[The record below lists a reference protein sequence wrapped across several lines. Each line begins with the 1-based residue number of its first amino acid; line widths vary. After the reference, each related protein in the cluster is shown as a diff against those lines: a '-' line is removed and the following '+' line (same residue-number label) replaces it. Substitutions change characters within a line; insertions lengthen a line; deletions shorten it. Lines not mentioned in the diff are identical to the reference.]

1 MGFKSNFCVKK
12 TFWTSSWRPNISLRN
27 FLPFEYFQPE
37 CFRLHPA
44 TVTFPFPGQLHTYLV
59 SAKKKNVSIDFPH
72 FCGEEPLLF
81 VACTPYQMLMC
92 GMLYN
97 CERESKCATAGC
109 FHCLSFKSLL
119 FSFLFVFVFVT
130 FLLCLLLPYSCLSKL
145 FYRVFLLNP
154 PKNDFSPIFFV
165 FLQLCVCLWIWF
177 YILFLFVV
185 SLFFLSFFPEYFYFL
200 SRGFLFLSSDLDAG
214 CTKAGDRDRNSS
226 ALRRFL
232 LYNCSSRCSI
242 SWRAENVFKCF
253 SMSFWLDI
261 IWTTI
266 HLSKEIFK

>member
-1 MGFKSNFCVKK
+1 MGFKSNFCIKRN
-12 TFWTSSWRPNISLRN
+12 FLNFNSSWRPNISLRN

-97 CERESKCATAGC
+97 CERESKCATAGF
-109 FHCLSFKSLL
+109 FHCLSFMSLL
-119 FSFLFVFVFVT
+119 FSFVFVFVFVT

-154 PKNDFSPIFFV
+154 PKNDFSPIFLFFSSFAFV
-165 FLQLCVCLWIWF
+165 FEFVFMFFFCL
-177 YILFLFVV
+177 LFA
-185 SLFFLSFFPEYFYFL
+185 FPEYFYFL

-232 LYNCSSRCSI
+232 LYNCS
-242 SWRAENVFKCF
+242 AADA
-253 SMSFWLDI
+253 L
-261 IWTTI
+261 
-266 HLSKEIFK
+266 

>member
-1 MGFKSNFCVKK
+1 MCNCRLFSLPFFPESFIQFCVCVCLCDLLIMFVV
-12 TFWTSSWRPNISLRN
+12 TL
-27 FLPFEYFQPE
+27 FL
-37 CFRLHPA
+37 
-44 TVTFPFPGQLHTYLV
+44 
-59 SAKKKNVSIDFPH
+59 S
-72 FCGEEPLLF
+72 
-81 VACTPYQMLMC
+81 
-92 GMLYN
+92 
-97 CERESKCATAGC
+97 
-109 FHCLSFKSLL
+109 
-119 FSFLFVFVFVT
+119 
-130 FLLCLLLPYSCLSKL
+130 
-145 FYRVFLLNP
+145 FYRVFLLKP
-154 PKNDFSPIFFV
+154 PKNDFFPIFFV
-165 FLQLCVCLWIWF
+165 FLQLCVCLWICL
-177 YILFLFVV
+177 YDILFLFVV

-253 SMSFWLDI
+253 SMSFWLGI

>member
-1 MGFKSNFCVKK
+1 MCNCRLFSLPFFQESFIQFCVCVCLCDLLIMFVV
-12 TFWTSSWRPNISLRN
+12 TL
-27 FLPFEYFQPE
+27 FL
-37 CFRLHPA
+37 
-44 TVTFPFPGQLHTYLV
+44 
-59 SAKKKNVSIDFPH
+59 S
-72 FCGEEPLLF
+72 
-81 VACTPYQMLMC
+81 
-92 GMLYN
+92 
-97 CERESKCATAGC
+97 
-109 FHCLSFKSLL
+109 
-119 FSFLFVFVFVT
+119 
-130 FLLCLLLPYSCLSKL
+130 

-154 PKNDFSPIFFV
+154 PKNDFFPIFFV
-165 FLQLCVCLWIWF
+165 FLQLCVCLWICL
-177 YILFLFVV
+177 YDILFLFVV

-253 SMSFWLDI
+253 SMSFWPDI

>member
-1 MGFKSNFCVKK
+1 MFQL
-12 TFWTSSWRPNISLRN
+12 IS
-27 FLPFEYFQPE
+27 
-37 CFRLHPA
+37 
-44 TVTFPFPGQLHTYLV
+44 
-59 SAKKKNVSIDFPH
+59 PH
-72 FCGEEPLLF
+72 FCSEEPLLF

-97 CERESKCATAGC
+97 CERESKCATACC

-119 FSFLFVFVFVT
+119 FSFVFVFVFAT
-130 FLLCLLLPYSCLSKL
+130 FLSCLLLPYSCLFTGCFYWNPLKMIFSRFFL
-145 FYRVFLLNP
+145 FFSSFAFVFE
-154 PKNDFSPIFFV
+154 FVYMIFF
-165 FLQLCVCLWIWF
+165 FCL
-177 YILFLFVV
+177 LFPF
-185 SLFFLSFFPEYFYFL
+185 SFFPEYFYFL

-214 CTKAGDRDRNSS
+214 CTKAGDRDRNSF

-253 SMSFWLDI
+253 SMSFWPDI